1 MARSNLVPRLLNGKV
16 EKVTFSVAIV
26 LFDMKTHSNST
37 PKKFY
42 RSRSFGDLVK
52 GN

>member
-1 MARSNLVPRLLNGKV
+1 MEKV

-26 LFDMKTHSNST
+26 LFDMKMHSDSS

-42 RSRSFGDLVK
+42 KSSSLGDHHGHHAYIWK
-52 GN
+52 KH